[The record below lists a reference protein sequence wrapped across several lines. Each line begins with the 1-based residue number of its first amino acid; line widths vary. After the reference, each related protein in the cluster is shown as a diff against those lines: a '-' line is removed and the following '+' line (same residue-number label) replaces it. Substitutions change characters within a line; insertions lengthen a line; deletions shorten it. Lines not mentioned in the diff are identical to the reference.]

1 VWESLRAAASGG
13 PVDLPKDPPVHTIDR
28 GIVWGKRNGSDLA
41 IPEFWF
47 HANTTPDCM
56 WETAWL
62 WDQPGTIEADDLPL
76 YDNNPYLITTA
87 GRFAERPGQIDRA
100 RKMRGYDPIDKNVF
114 LAGAYTQTFTRI
126 VTMESACESGR
137 HVVNGILRKLKEKGE
152 DAPERCR
159 VHDPEDLE
167 PEDLSYWKELDDR
180 LHAAGL
186 PHLLDILRVDSWL
199 EELLPAEEEDDDD
212 TGDTATLVD
221 RFDRLVDVFEPDG
234 DGVKRLIQWAGAK
247 SFGLLGL
254 ALRILG
260 R

>member
-1 VWESLRAAASGG
+1 
-13 PVDLPKDPPVHTIDR
+13 
-28 GIVWGKRNGSDLA
+28 
-41 IPEFWF
+41 
-47 HANTTPDCM
+47 M